1 MLVRV
6 YYDKGEGI
14 ESRAIAAELFPL
26 SGKSSSLQL
35 ENRTP
40 RCFCCSS
47 FCVSPLL
54 GRPSVIL
61 YTRVCV
67 CVLPAAVLLGL
78 GLACHYKS
86 KMLSLTISPWGVL
99 LRIEP

>member
-1 MLVRV
+1 M

-40 RCFCCSS
+40 RRFCCSN

-54 GRPSVIL
+54 GQPSVIL

-67 CVLPAAVLLGL
+67 CIVPAAVLLGL
-78 GLACHYKS
+78 ELAFRYKS

-99 LRIEP
+99 LCIES